1 MKHNKLLTLSL
12 LASLLILISA
22 SFATAA
28 NTLSYGTLNVCPM
41 PAGSKVYVPVT
52 VSNDVALAA
61 MDIVGKTVSVTGGV
75 TLVVTNVTFDTR
87 MADGDVLDTRYP
99 LDFAAGGEFRF
110 GAVKIAGS
118 DLAAN
123 NGRVALL
130 ELQFV
135 SSCKPGSAAIDPATA
150 DFCGTSVSTAFVSAA
165 AAQVTP
171 TVASG
176 AINVVNATPQ
186 ITCPDNFEIQWNG
199 GSVDVIIA
207 ATDDDLSCGCDTLT
221 FSLAPGDI
229 GSIHPKTGR
238 YQYAGNRDDIGCNTV
253 HVTVTDKFGGSASCT
268 FKVDVLNLKP
278 DFTGFAVGE
287 DEIACGDTIFT
298 TWDLDMS
305 IFPIAT
311 DPDGGPQNLTY
322 QIIGW
327 TGGGDAPDIDI
338 NTGEITWNPPF
349 DMDYWGNHT
358 VTVVTN
364 DGAPLDECNTVNADT
379 CSFVIRVVGFAVSI
393 EKVHHALQGHD
404 AHVSVYLD
412 SAMIG
417 LWTYT
422 LDFVGGYDLLLAYD
436 ASALQF
442 MTATKGALLTEFDW
456 EYFTYR
462 YGPNGNCG
470 NACPSGMVRLVA
482 MSETNNGA
490 HHGGTIT
497 HPGELADL
505 TFRVTN
511 DATFNCMYAP
521 ISFYWFDCGDNALSD
536 MTGRFL
542 YVGDSVFFFE
552 GGSVPN
558 LEDTLIYGYDG
569 AEAICWDTI
578 LINNQPG
585 YVKNYPLRALWFRNG
600 GIDIECADSID
611 ARGDINL
618 NGVAYEIAD
627 AVMFTNY
634 FIHGLAAFGTDMMRV
649 EASIAA
655 SDANA
660 DGIKLSVA
668 DLVYIIRVITG
679 DALPYAKLIPGTD
692 MNVSTQVMNGSMT
705 VRYTSGVNAGA
716 ALLVFDVNGTAG
728 DPVVGD
734 GARGMDVLS
743 GVSGTELRV
752 LVYNIGNSAI
762 IAGTDNV
769 LLTIPVDGSMTLR
782 SIEVADFFGT
792 TMNVSTHVLPSRYD
806 VAQNYPNPFNPNT
819 KIALALPVAG
829 EYNLAIYNVA
839 GQLVRAYSGSAP
851 AGVTTIE
858 WDGRDTYGSQVASGM
873 YFYKATVGNFT
884 ATKKM
889 ILMK

>member
-28 NTLSYGTLNVCPM
+28 NTLTFGSMDVCPR
-41 PAGSKVYVPVT
+41 PAGSKIYVPVN
-52 VSNDVALAA
+52 VVNDVNLAA
-61 MDIVGKTVSVTGGV
+61 MDIVGKTVTISNGV
-75 TLVVTNVTFDTR
+75 TLLVTNVTFDTR
-87 MADGDVLDTRYP
+87 VTGTILDTHYP
-99 LDFAAGGEFRF
+99 LDFATGGEFRF
-110 GAVKIAGS
+110 GAVKITGA
-118 DLAAN
+118 DLGTGT
-123 NGRVALL
+123 GRVALL

-135 SSCKPGSAAIDPATA
+135 SNCKLGSAGIDPATA

-171 TVASG
+171 TVSAG
-176 AINVVNATPQ
+176 AINVVNKTPT
-186 ITCPDNFEIQWNG
+186 ITCPNDFTVQWNG
-199 GSVDVIIA
+199 GSVDVMIA
-207 ATDDDLSCGCDTLT
+207 ANDDDLGCGCDTLAY
-221 FSLAPGDI
+221 SIRPDDI
-229 GSIHPKTGR
+229 GQIHPKTGR
-238 YQYAGNRDDIGCNTV
+238 YTYTGNRNDIGCNTV
-253 HVTVTDKFGGSASCT
+253 QVTVTDKFGATATCE
-268 FKVDVLNLKP
+268 FDVNVLNQAP
-278 DFTGFAVGE
+278 VFSGFTVGTE
-287 DEIACGDTIFT
+287 SLDCGDTIFT
-298 TWDLDMS
+298 TWDLNLTVNPVVD
-305 IFPIAT
+305 
-311 DPDGGPQNLTY
+311 DPDDGPQNLTY

-327 TGGGDAPDIDI
+327 TGGGAAPVIDV
-338 NTGEITWNPPF
+338 NTGVITWNPPF
-349 DMDYWGNHT
+349 DMAYWGNHT

-364 DGAPLDECNTVNADT
+364 DGALLDACNTVNADT
-379 CSFVIRVVGFAVSI
+379 CSFVIRVVGFAVSV
-393 EKVHHALQGHD
+393 EKVHDALQGHD

-412 SAMIG
+412 SAMINQ
-417 LWTYT
+417 WTYT

-470 NACPSGMVRLVA
+470 TACPSGMVRLVA
-482 MSETNNGA
+482 MAETNNGA
-490 HHGGTIT
+490 HHGGIIT

-511 DATFNCMYAP
+511 NANLECQYAP

-552 GGSVPN
+552 GGAVPN
-558 LEDTLIYGYDG
+558 LEDTLLYGYDG
-569 AEAICWDTI
+569 AEEICWDTI
-578 LINNQPG
+578 LIDNQPG

-600 GIDIECADSID
+600 GIDIVCADSID

-634 FIHGLAAFGTDMMRV
+634 FIQGLAAFGSDPMAI

-660 DGIKLSVA
+660 DGIRLSVA
-668 DLVYIIRVITG
+668 DLVYVIRVIQG
-679 DALPYAKLIPGTD
+679 DALPYAKLVPGTD
-692 MNVSTQVMNGSMT
+692 MNVSSQVMNGQMT
-705 VRYTSGVNAGA
+705 VRYTSGINAGA
-716 ALLVFDVNGTAG
+716 ALLVFDISGTVG
-728 DPVVGD
+728 DPVLGD
-734 GARGMDVLS
+734 GARGMDVKS
-743 GVSGTELRV
+743 GINGNEMRV
-752 LVYNIGNSAI
+752 LVYNIGSAAI
-762 IAGTDNV
+762 TAGTDNV
-769 LLTIPVDGSMTLR
+769 LLSIPVEGSMTLR
-782 SIEVADFFGT
+782 SIEVADFFGSA
-792 TMNVSTHVLPSRYD
+792 MNVSTRELPSRYD
-806 VAQNYPNPFNPNT
+806 VAQNYPNPFNPTT
-819 KIALALPVAG
+819 KIDMALPVAG
-829 EYNLAIYNVA
+829 EFNLAIYNVA

-851 AGVTTIE
+851 AGVKTIE
-858 WDGRDTYGSQVASGM
+858 WDGKDASGSQVASGM
-873 YFYKATVGNFT
+873 YFYKATVGSFT